1 MGKALSVLL
10 IFSIALHFPN
20 VSGNELHSHVYK
32 RHSLL
37 PINEVKTSWFIANTQ
52 TGTMAY
58 TYPCKTNCSYSE
70 CSDGNVKPC
79 ADSRIVSLML
89 DINVIVYTNGFS
101 SYWIDTKT
109 GCHFLLP
116 SGLPKTDKTGND
128 VCYGDLRI

>member
-37 PINEVKTSWFIANTQ
+37 PINEVKPAWFIANTQ

-58 TYPCKTNCSYSE
+58 TYPCKTNCLYSE
-70 CSDGNVKPC
+70 CANGNMMPC
-79 ADSRIVSLML
+79 MDSRIVSLML

>member
-20 VSGNELHSHVYK
+20 VSGNELYSHAYK
-32 RHSLL
+32 RHSIL
-37 PINEVKTSWFIANTQ
+37 PINEVRTSWFIANTQ

-70 CSDGNVKPC
+70 CSDANVMPC
-79 ADSRIVSLML
+79 TDSRIVSLML

-116 SGLPKTDKTGND
+116 SGLPKTDRSGND
-128 VCYGDLRI
+128 VCHGDLRI

>member
-20 VSGNELHSHVYK
+20 VSGNELYSHAYK

-37 PINEVKTSWFIANTQ
+37 PINEVRTSWFIANTQ

-70 CSDGNVKPC
+70 CSDGNVMSC
-79 ADSRIVSLML
+79 VDSRIVSLML

-128 VCYGDLRI
+128 VCYDDLRI

>member
-20 VSGNELHSHVYK
+20 VSGNELYSHAYK

-37 PINEVKTSWFIANTQ
+37 PINEVRTSWFIANTQ

-58 TYPCKTNCSYSE
+58 TYPCKTNCSYGE
-70 CSDGNVKPC
+70 CSYRNVMPC

-89 DINVIVYTNGFS
+89 DINVIVYTNGFY
-101 SYWIDTKT
+101 SYWVDTKT

-128 VCYGDLRI
+128 VCYDDLRI

>member
-20 VSGNELHSHVYK
+20 VSGNELYSHVHK

-37 PINEVKTSWFIANTQ
+37 PINEVRTSWFIANTQ

-101 SYWIDTKT
+101 SYWVDTKT

>member
-10 IFSIALHFPN
+10 IFSITLHFPN
-20 VSGNELHSHVYK
+20 VSGNELYSHVYK

-70 CSDGNVKPC
+70 CSDGYVMSC
-79 ADSRIVSLML
+79 VDSRIVSLML

-101 SYWIDTKT
+101 SYWVDTKT

>member
-37 PINEVKTSWFIANTQ
+37 PINEVRTSWFIANTQ

-58 TYPCKTNCSYSE
+58 TYACRANCSYSE
-70 CSDGNVKPC
+70 CSDGNVMPC
-79 ADSRIVSLML
+79 ADSRIISLML

-101 SYWIDTKT
+101 SYWVDTKT

>member
-10 IFSIALHFPN
+10 IFSIAFHFPN
-20 VSGNELHSHVYK
+20 VSGNELYSHAYK

-37 PINEVKTSWFIANTQ
+37 PINEVRTSWFIANTQ

-70 CSDGNVKPC
+70 WSDGYVMSC

-89 DINVIVYTNGFS
+89 DINVIVYTNGFY
-101 SYWIDTKT
+101 SYWVDTKT

-116 SGLPKTDKTGND
+116 SGLPKTGKTGND

>member
-10 IFSIALHFPN
+10 IFSIASHFPN

-37 PINEVKTSWFIANTQ
+37 PINEVRTSWFIANTQ

-70 CSDGNVKPC
+70 CSDANVMPC

-101 SYWIDTKT
+101 SYWVDTKT

>member
-20 VSGNELHSHVYK
+20 VSGNELYSHAYK

-37 PINEVKTSWFIANTQ
+37 PINEVRTSWFIANTQ

-70 CSDGNVKPC
+70 CSDGNMMPC

-89 DINVIVYTNGFS
+89 DINVIVYTNGF
-101 SYWIDTKT
+101 Y
-109 GCHFLLP
+109 
-116 SGLPKTDKTGND
+116 
-128 VCYGDLRI
+128 

>member
-20 VSGNELHSHVYK
+20 VSGNELYSHAYK

-37 PINEVKTSWFIANTQ
+37 PINEVRTSWFIANTQ

-58 TYPCKTNCSYSE
+58 TYPCKNNCSYGE
-70 CSDGNVKPC
+70 CSNENVMPC
-79 ADSRIVSLML
+79 SDSRIVSLML
-89 DINVIVYTNGFS
+89 DINVIVYTNGFY
-101 SYWIDTKT
+101 SYWVDTKT

>member
-10 IFSIALHFPN
+10 IFSITLHFPN
-20 VSGNELHSHVYK
+20 VSGNELYRHVYK

-37 PINEVKTSWFIANTQ
+37 PINEVRTSWFIANTQ

-58 TYPCKTNCSYSE
+58 TYPCKTHCSYSE
-70 CSDGNVKPC
+70 CSAGNVMPC

-101 SYWIDTKT
+101 SYWVDTKT

-128 VCYGDLRI
+128 VCYDDLRI

>member
-10 IFSIALHFPN
+10 IFSNTLHFPT
-20 VSGNELHSHVYK
+20 VSGNELYSHVYK

-37 PINEVKTSWFIANTQ
+37 PINEVGTSWFIANTQ

-58 TYPCKTNCSYSE
+58 TYPCKSNCSYSE
-70 CSDGNVKPC
+70 CSDGNVMPC

-128 VCYGDLRI
+128 VCYDDLRI

>member
-37 PINEVKTSWFIANTQ
+37 PINEVKPAWFIANTQ

-58 TYPCKTNCSYSE
+58 TYPCKSNCSYGE
-70 CSDGNVKPC
+70 CTDGDMMPC
-79 ADSRIVSLML
+79 IDLSL
-89 DINVIVYTNGFS
+89 IHI
-101 SYWIDTKT
+101 
-109 GCHFLLP
+109 
-116 SGLPKTDKTGND
+116 
-128 VCYGDLRI
+128 